1 MDLED
6 RLFLEL
12 YKKNKDEAFLYL
24 IEKYATQIFN
34 TCMNIVRHRE
44 DAEDVTQEVFTAVY
58 ISLESFN
65 GTSKLS
71 TWIYGI
77 ALNKSKEFLRKKTR
91 QKRSGYMI
99 QWDNDVSHSLT
110 KATIE
115 FNHPGVLLENKE
127 RTKLLF
133 NAIDQLSMNQKI
145 AYTLHNIDG
154 ISYNEVAE
162 IMGLS
167 IASVES
173 LIFRAKRKLKQL
185 LADYYD
191 NK

>member
-12 YKKNKDEAFLYL
+12 YMKNKDEAFLYL
-24 IEKYATQIFN
+24 IKNMQLRSFN
-34 TCMNIVRHRE
+34 TCMNIVRHFE
-44 DAEDVTQEVFTAVY
+44 DAKDVTQEVFTTVY
-58 ISLESFN
+58 ISLENFN

-99 QWDNDVSHSLT
+99 QWDNDISHSLT

>member
-1 MDLED
+1 M
-6 RLFLEL
+6 
-12 YKKNKDEAFLYL
+12 
-24 IEKYATQIFN
+24 
-34 TCMNIVRHRE
+34 M
-44 DAEDVTQEVFTAVY
+44 
-58 ISLESFN
+58 
-65 GTSKLS
+65 
-71 TWIYGI
+71 
-77 ALNKSKEFLRKKTR
+77 
-91 QKRSGYMI
+91 
-99 QWDNDVSHSLT
+99 QWDNDISHSLT